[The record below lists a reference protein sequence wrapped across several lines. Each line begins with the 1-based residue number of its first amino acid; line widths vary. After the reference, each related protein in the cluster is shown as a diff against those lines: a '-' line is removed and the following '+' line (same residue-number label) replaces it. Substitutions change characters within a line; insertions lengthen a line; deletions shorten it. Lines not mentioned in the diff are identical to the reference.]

1 MILDSDSSQSS
12 QTPSS
17 LVSPRLRSSSIFVA
31 ARKHAADG
39 EAAPDPA
46 LAVGVSQSC
55 ASPHL
60 STSLLSTSMWK
71 RSSGEDPQQDQ
82 GQVQAEGE
90 NPVAG
95 KGSQSVN
102 QNFSFPIHS
111 SNLKIKSLQLKICL
125 TD

>member
-17 LVSPRLRSSSIFVA
+17 LRRLRSSSIFVA
-31 ARKHAADG
+31 ARKHATDG

-46 LAVGVSQSC
+46 LAVGVNQSC

-60 STSLLSTSMWK
+60 STALLSTSMWK

-82 GQVQAEGE
+82 GQVQVEGE
-90 NPVAG
+90 NPAADVAC
-95 KGSQSVN
+95 KRA
-102 QNFSFPIHS
+102 S
-111 SNLKIKSLQLKICL
+111 SCA
-125 TD
+125 

>member
-1 MILDSDSSQSS
+1 MILDADSSQSS

-17 LVSPRLRSSSIFVA
+17 LRRLRSSSIFVA
-31 ARKHAADG
+31 ARKHATDG

-82 GQVQAEGE
+82 GQVQVEGE
-90 NPVAG
+90 NPAAHAAC
-95 KGSQSVN
+95 KRA
-102 QNFSFPIHS
+102 S
-111 SNLKIKSLQLKICL
+111 SCA
-125 TD
+125 

>member
-17 LVSPRLRSSSIFVA
+17 LRRLRSSSIFVA
-31 ARKHAADG
+31 ARKHATDG

-82 GQVQAEGE
+82 GQVQVEGE
-90 NPVAG
+90 NPSRVGYVNESAARAR
-95 KGSQSVN
+95 QSALACCN
-102 QNFSFPIHS
+102 S
-111 SNLKIKSLQLKICL
+111 CL
-125 TD
+125 LYTSDAADE